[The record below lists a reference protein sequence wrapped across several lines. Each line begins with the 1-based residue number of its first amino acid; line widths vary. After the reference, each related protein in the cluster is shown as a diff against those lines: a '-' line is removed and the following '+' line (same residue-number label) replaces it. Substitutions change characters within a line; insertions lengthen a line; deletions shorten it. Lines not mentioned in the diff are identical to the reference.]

1 MHFTGRKPEIGD
13 PCIVAALRLVTSG
26 DIRAVEIVS
35 SLDQIV
41 VGWRALY

>member
-1 MHFTGRKPEIGD
+1 MYFPGRKPEVGD
-13 PCIVAALRLVTSG
+13 ARIVAALRRVTSS

-41 VGWRALY
+41 VG